1 MDEKNPDIIPQNSG
15 MFKAVVTWH
24 NIKSYL

>member
-15 MFKAVVTWH
+15 MLKAAVIWR
-24 NIKSYL
+24 NIK